1 MRTIVQSWDRG
12 NQALGPTR
20 ILSVRL
26 LNGSLGGLAPAAE
39 EVGQPLETAQLEV
52 MLGQFGGALQDADEL
67 PSA

>member
-1 MRTIVQSWDRG
+1 VRTIVQSWDRG
-12 NQALGPTR
+12 NQGPGLTR

-52 MLGQFGGALQDADEL
+52 VLGQLGGALQDADEL